1 MQYEEVSCYNKFM
14 EFKNIDSK
22 NIVENVVKGSIG
34 DELEILPNDE
44 ILSVNGIVPKD
55 IIDYKYLINDEFIE
69 LEIKKE
75 SGEVIV
81 FEIEK
86 DFEEDLG
93 LEFTNPLIDKAK
105 TCRNKCIFCFI
116 DQLPPDMRE
125 TLYFKD
131 DDSRLSFLQG
141 NFITLTN
148 MNEEEIDR
156 IIKYHISPINVSV
169 HTTNP
174 ELRCSMLNNKN
185 AGKLMEILKR
195 FDEANLIVNCQ
206 IVCVPGVNDEE
217 ELDRTIED
225 LYSLR
230 NSVQSV
236 AIVPIG
242 VTKYRE
248 KLFEVETFD
257 YEKSKSIVLQ
267 VEQLQEKYLNDNGS
281 RFVFLGDEFYIL
293 AKMDLPQESEYEGY
307 PQIENGVGLV
317 RNFYEEF
324 KDGLMETGVNEK
336 MGSVTLATGTL
347 AYNFIREVCS
357 EMSEYLPNMKLNPKA
372 IVNDFFGDTITVAGL
387 VTGGDLIKQLK
398 DDKSD
403 AIMIP
408 NCMLRQDTDIFLDDV
423 TISDIENALG
433 KTVYVAEVDGY
444 EFIRM
449 LSEEVV

>member
-1 MQYEEVSCYNKFM
+1 M
-14 EFKNIDSK
+14 EFKNIDNK
-22 NIVENVVKGSIG
+22 NIVENVVRDSIG
-34 DELEILPNDE
+34 EELGIEPNDE
-44 ILSVNGIVPKD
+44 ILSVNGKLPKD
-55 IIDYKYLINDEFIE
+55 IIDYKYLINDEYVE
-69 LEIKKE
+69 LEIKKTD
-75 SGEVIV
+75 GEIIL

-86 DFEEDLG
+86 DFNEDLG
-93 LEFTNPLIDKAK
+93 LEFTNPLIDQAK

-148 MNEEEIDR
+148 MSEEEIER

-185 AGKLMEILKR
+185 AGKLMDILKR

-206 IVCVPGVNDEE
+206 IVCVPGVNDED
-217 ELDRTIED
+217 ELERTIED

-236 AIVPIG
+236 AIVPVG
-242 VTKYRE
+242 VTKHRE
-248 KLFEVETFD
+248 KLFEVEVFD
-257 YEKSKSIVLQ
+257 REKSIYI
-267 VEQLQEKYLNDNGS
+267 VEQVHWLQKRYLEDSGT

-293 AKMDLPQESEYEGY
+293 AGRDLPSEVEYEGY

-317 RNFYEEF
+317 RSFYEEF
-324 KDGLMETGVNEK
+324 KDGLLDLDKNQKNT
-336 MGSVTLATGTL
+336 SVTLATGTL
-347 AYNFIREVCS
+347 AFDFMKRVSDEISPYF
-357 EMSEYLPNMKLNPKA
+357 PNMSIKTKA
-372 IVNDFFGDTITVAGL
+372 IINNFFGDTITVAGL
-387 VTGGDLIKQLK
+387 VTGGDLIEQLK
-398 DDKSD
+398 EDESS

-408 NCMLRQDTDIFLDDV
+408 ICMLKQDTEIFLDDV
-423 TISDIENALG
+423 TISDVEKALN
-433 KTVYVAEVDGY
+433 KKVYVAEVDGY

-449 LSEEVV
+449 LSEEVK

>member
-1 MQYEEVSCYNKFM
+1 M
-14 EFKNIDSK
+14 EFKNIDNK
-22 NIVENVVKGSIG
+22 NIIENVVADSIA
-34 DELEILPNDE
+34 DELGIVPDDE
-44 ILSVNGIVPKD
+44 ILSVNGKHPQD
-55 IIDYKYLINDEFIE
+55 IIDYKYLINDEYIE
-69 LEIKKE
+69 LEIKKIN
-75 SGEVIV
+75 GEVIL

-86 DFEEDLG
+86 DFNEDLG

-116 DQLPPDMRE
+116 DQLPPNMRE

-148 MNEEEIDR
+148 MSEEEISR

-185 AGKLMEILKR
+185 AGKIMEILKR
-195 FDEANLIVNCQ
+195 FDDANLIVNCQ
-206 IVCVPGVNDEE
+206 IVAVPGVNDEE

-248 KLFEVETFD
+248 KLFEVETFNKD
-257 YEKSKSIVLQ
+257 RSQTIVAQ
-267 VEQLQEKYLNDNGS
+267 VEKLQAKYLKDSGS

-293 AKMDLPQESEYEGY
+293 ADLDLPSEEEYEGY

-324 KDGLMETGVNEK
+324 RDGLVDLEVSKKST
-336 MGSVTLATGTL
+336 SVTLATGTL
-347 AYNFIREVCS
+347 AYSFIKKVCS
-357 EMSEYLPNMKLNPKA
+357 EISEFLPNTKLNPKA
-372 IVNDFFGDTITVAGL
+372 IVNKFFGETITVAGL
-387 VTGGDLIKQLK
+387 VTGGDLIEQLK
-398 DDKSD
+398 DDTSD
-403 AIMIP
+403 SIMIP
-408 NCMLRQDTDIFLDDV
+408 SSMLRQDSDVFLDD
-423 TISDIENALG
+423 IRINDIEMALN
-433 KTVYVAEVDGY
+433 KKVHVAEVDGY

-449 LSEEVV
+449 LSEEV